1 MLTARVLV
9 GVVDAGF
16 LVAQLVNALFY
27 SSILFMIASGLSLI
41 FGITRILNLAHGA
54 FYMLGA
60 YIMYTVMT
68 ALPGGASAVLGILAA
83 GTIVAVI
90 GLLVE
95 AGLLSRVYGKPE
107 EVQLLLTFALILVLD
122 DLAKLIWGPEYK
134 SLTTLP
140 WGSLAVGDYTIPV
153 YHLVAIAVALA
164 SAVGLWLLFSRTTLG
179 KKIRASASYPEV
191 AEALGVDTRRMFI
204 VTFMLGSALAG
215 ASGALAGPVLTAYPG
230 MGTEAIV
237 LSFAI
242 IVIGGMGSI
251 LGALAGA
258 LIVGFTRT
266 VMAIVYPVLEV
277 ALIYIVMAIVLLV
290 KPTGLFGG
298 REVERR

>member
-1 MLTARVLV
+1 M
-9 GVVDAGF
+9 VDTGF

-68 ALPGGASAVLGILAA
+68 MLPGGGASAVLGILAA
-83 GTIVAVI
+83 GA
-90 GLLVE
+90 GLALVGLVVE
-95 AGLLSRVYGKPE
+95 AGLLRRVYDKPE
-107 EVQLLLTFALILVLD
+107 EVQLLLTFALILVMD
-122 DLAKLIWGPEYK
+122 DLVKMIWGPEYK

-140 WGSLAVGDYTIPV
+140 WGSVFVGEYTIPV
-153 YHLVAIAVALA
+153 YHLVAIVVALS
-164 SAVGLWLLFSRTTLG
+164 SAAGLWLLFTRTNLG
-179 KKIRASASYPEV
+179 KRIRASASYPEV
-191 AEALGVDTRRMFI
+191 AEALGVNTRMMFLA
-204 VTFMLGSALAG
+204 TFMLGSALAG
-215 ASGALAGPVLTAYPG
+215 ISGALAGPVLTAYPG

-251 LGALAGA
+251 LGALVGA
-258 LIVGFTRT
+258 LIVGFSRT
-266 VMAIVYPVLEV
+266 IMAVTYPVMEV
-277 ALIYIVMAIVLLV
+277 ALIYIVMAVILLV

>member
-1 MLTARVLV
+1 M
-9 GVVDAGF
+9 VDAGF

-27 SSILFMIASGLSLI
+27 SSILFMVASGLSLI

-60 YIMYTVMT
+60 YIMYTVMA
-68 ALPGGASAVLGILAA
+68 ALPRGGVSAVLGILAA
-83 GTIVAVI
+83 GAGLAIVGFI
-90 GLLVE
+90 VE
-95 AGLLSRVYGKPE
+95 AGLLRRVYNKPE
-107 EVQLLLTFALILVLD
+107 EVQLLLTFALILVMD
-122 DLAKLIWGPEYK
+122 DLVKIIWGPEYK

-140 WGSLAVGDYTIPV
+140 WGSVSVGEYTIPV
-153 YHLVAIAVALA
+153 YHLVVIIVALA
-164 SAVGLWLLFSRTTLG
+164 SALGLWMLFTRTNIG
-179 KKIRASASYPEV
+179 KRIRASASYPEV
-191 AEALGVDTRRMFI
+191 AEALGVNTRMMFMA
-204 VTFMLGSALAG
+204 TFMLGSALAG
-215 ASGALAGPVLTAYPG
+215 VSGALAGPVLTAYPG

-251 LGALAGA
+251 LGALVGA
-258 LIVGFTRT
+258 LIVGFSRT
-266 VMAIVYPVLEV
+266 IMAVTYPVMEV
-277 ALIYIVMAIVLLV
+277 ALIYIVMAVVLLV